1 MGSLNYCSAREIPFV
16 WHFIVGGSNC
26 FKLEGYHCDPLN
38 CHYSLPLRPT
48 PPPTPDL
55 RFLRRRSKT
64 WARWTTGAL
73 EKFLLFDVSLLE
85 DQIASCVGLYMRECR
100 SLEVLLSAY
109 RNRYMG
115 LVPTSHLYPSYSLWL
130 WKPVHFFPTSISQ
143 WTMYVL
149 VVIIHDCV
157 LELIKFTP
165 LRS

>member
-1 MGSLNYCSAREIPFV
+1 MGLLNYWSTREIPFV

-26 FKLEGYHCDPLN
+26 FKLEGYHWNPLN
-38 CHYSLPLRPT
+38 CHYCLPL
-48 PPPTPDL
+48 PTPDL
-55 RFLRRRSKT
+55 RSLRRRCKT

-115 LVPTSHLYPSYSLWL
+115 LVPTNHLYPTYLFCMTLKIS
-130 WKPVHFFPTSISQ
+130 PFFPPLL
-143 WTMYVL
+143 VNVCL
-149 VVIIHDCV
+149 VVIIHACV
-157 LELIKFTP
+157 FLKWSSPHNVYKENVLIN
-165 LRS
+165 